1 MERSFSKR
9 AVAIFSKRNL
19 SAPCVLLFKDF
30 DQTKLVFLQL
40 VHRNGRMNGRMAWVA
55 VLYICGGAGSAYGQI
70 DFEKQ
75 VWPILQDR
83 CVECHK
89 APYEE
94 NGRMKEPKAGLRFDG
109 AAHIL
114 RGSDDGRV
122 IVPDHPSESPLYQ
135 RITLPADDDDVMP
148 PKGDPLTKA
157 RREII
162 RKWIAQGVDFGIWE
176 GATDGIDEF
185 AAEKKKKAVYAPPH
199 LQFYDDLGKG
209 LKPLPE
215 KTLDGVRQATGALV
229 RPIGIGSP
237 MLEVRFLAESASS
250 GDDDL
255 MKLAP
260 VRQHLAKLDLGRT
273 QVTSQCLPFLATFP
287 RLTRLDLRD
296 TKVGDTQLDK
306 LASLRNLRHLN
317 LVGTKV
323 SDAGLGKLGR
333 CKSLRD
339 LYLWNSEASSRG
351 IESLG
356 KQLPEA
362 KLRF

>member
-1 MERSFSKR
+1 
-9 AVAIFSKRNL
+9 
-19 SAPCVLLFKDF
+19 
-30 DQTKLVFLQL
+30 
-40 VHRNGRMNGRMAWVA
+40 MNGRTAWFA
-55 VLYICGGAGSAYGQI
+55 MLCAFGCAGSALGQI

-94 NGRMKEPKAGLRFDG
+94 NGRPKNPKAGLRFDG
-109 AAHIL
+109 AAHIM

-122 IVPDHPSESPLYQ
+122 IVPDHPSRSPLYQ

-148 PKGDPLTKA
+148 PKGDPLPKA
-157 RREII
+157 QQEIF

-176 GATDGIDEF
+176 GATDGIEKF
-185 AAEKKKKAVYAPPH
+185 AEEKKKKEVYLPPH
-199 LQFYDDLGKG
+199 LKFYDDLAKG

-215 KTLDGVRQATGALV
+215 KTLDNVGRATGALV
-229 RPIGIGSP
+229 RSIGIGSP
-237 MLEVRFLAESASS
+237 LIEVHFLAESVSS
-250 GDDDL
+250 GDADL
-255 MKLAP
+255 KKLAP
-260 VRQHLAKLDLGRT
+260 LRQHLAKLDLSRT
-273 QVTSQCLPFLATFP
+273 QVTSECLVFLAAFP
-287 RLTRLDLRD
+287 RLTRLSLRD
-296 TKVGDTQLDK
+296 TQVDDSHLEK
-306 LASLRNLRHLN
+306 LASLPDLQHLN

-323 SDAGLGKLGR
+323 GDAGIRKLAK

-339 LYLWNSEASSRG
+339 LYLWSSEVSSQAA
-351 IESLG
+351 ESLG